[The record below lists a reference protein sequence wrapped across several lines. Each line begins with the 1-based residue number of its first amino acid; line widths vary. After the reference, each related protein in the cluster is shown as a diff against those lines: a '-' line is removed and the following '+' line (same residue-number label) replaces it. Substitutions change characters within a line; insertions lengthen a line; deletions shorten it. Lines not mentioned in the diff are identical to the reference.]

1 MNCLKK
7 GAIAMAAKS
16 KDLNKPTLTDALHNS
31 ESSES
36 TDTLTENYFAVSVL
50 RDFILP
56 DLLDKDTVEL
66 LYWAGKNLSR
76 QLILDMESLPEL
88 FAKAGFGKLEIVK
101 QTKSSY
107 TYKLNGPEVE
117 QRFDTNND
125 DPEFSLE
132 TGIIAETVEK
142 TIAAYCLGTYT
153 VNSKAKSVT
162 IKIQIDRN

>member
-1 MNCLKK
+1 
-7 GAIAMAAKS
+7 MAEKS
-16 KDLNKPTLTDALHNS
+16 KDLNKSTLTDALQKEKDGENVG
-31 ESSES
+31 

-88 FAKAGFGKLEIVK
+88 FVKAGFGKLEIVK
-101 QTKSSY
+101 QTPTSY
-107 TYKLNGPEVE
+107 TYKLTGPEVE

-142 TIAAYCLGTYT
+142 TISAYSLGTYT
-153 VNSKAKSVT
+153 VNSKAKSVS

>member
-1 MNCLKK
+1 MS
-7 GAIAMAAKS
+7 AKS
-16 KDLNKPTLTDALHNS
+16 KDIN
-31 ESSES
+31 ES
-36 TDTLTENYFAVSVL
+36 TPSEAPQKNEDTLTENYFAVSVL

-76 QLILDMESLPEL
+76 QLILDMDSLPEL
-88 FAKAGFGKLEIVK
+88 FQKAGFGKLEISK
-101 QTKSSY
+101 QTPKSY
-107 TYKLNGPEVE
+107 TYNLTGPEVV

-153 VNSKAKSVT
+153 VNSKAKCVS

>member
-1 MNCLKK
+1 
-7 GAIAMAAKS
+7 MAAKS
-16 KDLNKPTLTDALHNS
+16 KDLNKPTLTDALKKSADS
-31 ESSES
+31 EGS
-36 TDTLTENYFAVSVL
+36 DTLTENYFAVSVL

-88 FAKAGFGKLEIVK
+88 FAKAGFGKLEVIK
-101 QTKSSY
+101 QTPSSY
-107 TYKLNGPEVE
+107 TYKLTGPEVE
-117 QRFDTNND
+117 QRFNTNND

-132 TGIIAETVEK
+132 TGIVSETVEK
-142 TIAAYCLGTYT
+142 TISAYCLGTYT

>member
-1 MNCLKK
+1 
-7 GAIAMAAKS
+7 MAAKS
-16 KDLNKPTLTDALHNS
+16 KDLNKPTLTDALQKNKDG
-31 ESSES
+31 ENV
-36 TDTLTENYFAVSVL
+36 DTLTENYFAVSVL

-88 FAKAGFGKLEIVK
+88 FVKAGFGKLEIVK
-101 QTKSSY
+101 QTPTSY
-107 TYKLNGPEVE
+107 TYKLTGPEVE

-142 TIAAYCLGTYT
+142 TISAYSLGTYT
-153 VNSKAKSVT
+153 VNSKAKSVS

>member
-1 MNCLKK
+1 
-7 GAIAMAAKS
+7 MAEKS
-16 KDLNKPTLTDALHNS
+16 KDLNKSTLTDALQKEKDGENVG
-31 ESSES
+31 
-36 TDTLTENYFAVSVL
+36 TDTLTESYFAVSVL

-88 FAKAGFGKLEIVK
+88 FVKAGFGKLEIVK
-101 QTKSSY
+101 QTPTSY
-107 TYKLNGPEVE
+107 TYKLTGPEVE

-125 DPEFSLE
+125 DSEFSLE

-142 TIAAYCLGTYT
+142 TISAYSLGTYT
-153 VNSKAKSVT
+153 VNSKAKSVS

>member
-1 MNCLKK
+1 
-7 GAIAMAAKS
+7 MAAKS
-16 KDLNKPTLTDALHNS
+16 KDLNKPTLTDALQKS
-31 ESSES
+31 EDGENV
-36 TDTLTENYFAVSVL
+36 DTLTENYFAVSVL

-76 QLILDMESLPEL
+76 QLILDMESLPDL
-88 FAKAGFGKLEIVK
+88 FSKAGFGNLEVAK
-101 QTKSSY
+101 QSPSSY
-107 TYKLNGPEVE
+107 TYKLTGPEVE

-142 TIAAYCLGTYT
+142 TISAYCLGTYT

>member
-1 MNCLKK
+1 
-7 GAIAMAAKS
+7 MAAKS
-16 KDLNKPTLTDALHNS
+16 KDLNKKTLTD
-31 ESSES
+31 SSQENK
-36 TDTLTENYFAVSVL
+36 DGNNVDALTENYFAVSVL

-88 FAKAGFGKLEIVK
+88 FSKAGFGTLTVTK
-101 QTKSSY
+101 QTPSSY
-107 TYKLNGPEVE
+107 TYSLNGPEVV

-132 TGIIAETVEK
+132 TGIITETVEK

-153 VNSKAKSVT
+153 VNSKAKSVS

>member
-1 MNCLKK
+1 
-7 GAIAMAAKS
+7 MAAKS

>member
-7 GAIAMAAKS
+7 GVIAMAAKS
-16 KDLNKPTLTDALHNS
+16 KDLNKSTLTDALKKS
-31 ESSES
+31 ENGES

-56 DLLDKDTVEL
+56 DLLDKDAVEL

-88 FAKAGFGKLEIVK
+88 FNKAGFGNLEITK
-101 QTKSSY
+101 QTPKSY
-107 TYKLNGPEVE
+107 TYKLTGPEVE

>member
-1 MNCLKK
+1 
-7 GAIAMAAKS
+7 MAAKS
-16 KDLNKPTLTDALHNS
+16 KDLNKSTLTDALKKS
-31 ESSES
+31 ENGES

-56 DLLDKDTVEL
+56 DLLDKDAVEL

-76 QLILDMESLPEL
+76 QLILDMESLPDL
-88 FAKAGFGKLEIVK
+88 FIKAGFGKLEITK
-101 QTKSSY
+101 QTPKSY
-107 TYKLNGPEVE
+107 TYKLTGPEVK

>member
-1 MNCLKK
+1 
-7 GAIAMAAKS
+7 MAAKPN
-16 KDLNKPTLTDALHNS
+16 DLNKPELTNTQDNKNV
-31 ESSES
+31 
-36 TDTLTENYFAVSVL
+36 DTLTENYFAVSVL

-76 QLILDMESLPEL
+76 QLILDMQSLPDL
-88 FAKAGFGKLEIVK
+88 FQKAAFGTLEVTK
-101 QTKSSY
+101 QTKHSY
-107 TYKLNGPEVE
+107 IYTLNGPEVT

-132 TGIIAETVEK
+132 TGIIAETVER
-142 TIAAYCLGTYT
+142 TIGAYCLGTYT
-153 VNSKAKSVT
+153 VDSKVKKVS

>member
-16 KDLNKPTLTDALHNS
+16 KNPKKTTLTDALQKS
-31 ESSES
+31 ENDENV
-36 TDTLTENYFAVSVL
+36 DTLTENYFAVSVL

-76 QLILDMESLPEL
+76 QLILDMESLPDL
-88 FAKAGFGKLEIVK
+88 FNKAGFGKLEITK
-101 QTKSSY
+101 QTLNSY
-107 TYKLNGPEVE
+107 IYKLNGPEVE

-142 TIAAYCLGTYT
+142 TIAAYC
-153 VNSKAKSVT
+153 
-162 IKIQIDRN
+162 

>member
-1 MNCLKK
+1 
-7 GAIAMAAKS
+7 MAAKS
-16 KDLNKPTLTDALHNS
+16 KDLNKSTLTDALKKS
-31 ESSES
+31 ENGES

-56 DLLDKDTVEL
+56 DLLDKDAVEL

-76 QLILDMESLPEL
+76 QLILDMESLPDL
-88 FAKAGFGKLEIVK
+88 FNKAGFGNLEITK
-101 QTKSSY
+101 QTPKSY
-107 TYKLNGPEVE
+107 TYKLTGPEVE

>member
-1 MNCLKK
+1 
-7 GAIAMAAKS
+7 MAAKS
-16 KDLNKPTLTDALHNS
+16 KDLNKPTLTEALQKS
-31 ESSES
+31 EDGENV
-36 TDTLTENYFAVSVL
+36 DTLTENYFAVSVL

-88 FAKAGFGKLEIVK
+88 FKKAGFGELRITK
-101 QTKSSY
+101 QTTASY
-107 TYKLNGPEVE
+107 TYTLTGPEVV

-142 TIAAYCLGTYT
+142 TIGAYCLGTYT
-153 VNSKAKSVT
+153 VNSKAKSVS

>member
-1 MNCLKK
+1 
-7 GAIAMAAKS
+7 MAAKS
-16 KDLNKPTLTDALHNS
+16 NDLNKPTLTDDTQDDKN
-31 ESSES
+31 EN
-36 TDTLTENYFAVSVL
+36 TLTENYFAVSVL

-76 QLILDMESLPEL
+76 QLILDMQSLPDL
-88 FAKAGFGKLEIVK
+88 FKKAGFGKLEITK
-101 QTKSSY
+101 QTKHSY
-107 TYKLNGPEVE
+107 IYTLTGPEVV

-142 TIAAYCLGTYT
+142 TIGAYCLGTYT
-153 VNSKAKSVT
+153 VNSKAKSVS